1 MSEGDDLES
10 EPDEEKSEA
19 VEHMDSSSSSN
30 EDAPSIEIVDEDDD
44 LAAVV
49 ENAMDAD
56 DGETAA
62 GGRLLSLLE
71 LTGCMDVVVVV
82 SRWYGGVLLGP
93 DRFRIFNNVARK
105 LLVECGHI
113 VEDGPVRSHK
123 ADREKKHGSKKR
135 A

>member
-1 MSEGDDLES
+1 MRQLYTNS
-10 EPDEEKSEA
+10 KIA
-19 VEHMDSSSSSN
+19 KATHN
-30 EDAPSIEIVDEDDD
+30 
-44 LAAVV
+44 VV
-49 ENAMDAD
+49 AYRVKDQSKKGAMIQDCDD

-71 LTGCMDVVVVV
+71 LTGCMDVVIVV

-113 VEDGPVRSHK
+113 AEDGPVRSHK